1 MISKIPTLVFIS
13 GGIFGA
19 ILVAVIVGDA
29 IIASGTV
36 SNPTNFETPAKIAF
50 FTLFVAFGFSLVPL
64 MVALVL
70 GGLDLIGK
78 GLKVQPFQPLISRPG
93 WIVWPIW
100 ALMAVGL
107 TVALPAAI
115 RAGFFAHDD
124 ATSAAQPE
132 QNAAAAIARMPVE
145 GTLVAAPGMPI
156 ARVISASSLKVQRGS
171 KSELF
176 SGAQYGGAAIFDYR
190 IGGSA
195 TTFARCRYYYITT
208 YARDPAR
215 IATINVGISS
225 EKMSR
230 AALDAA
236 DRDIRARLTADGW
249 KRSGRLWRWSGSL
262 LDVRSRR
269 LDDPV
274 AGENPEKAG
283 EWIQYV
289 ELREVN
295 RHRRRRPRHA
305 RRHAEGEDLREVLLR
320 SDGSGNG

>member
-1 MISKIPTLVFIS
+1 MTSKIPVLVLIS

-36 SNPTNFETPAKIAF
+36 ANPTAYETPAKIVF
-50 FTLFVAFGFSLVPL
+50 FTLFVAFGFSLIPL
-64 MVALVL
+64 MVAVVL
-70 GGLDLIGK
+70 AGLDLIGRA
-78 GLKVQPFQPLISRPG
+78 LKVQPFQPLISRPG
-93 WIVWPIW
+93 WVVWPIW

-107 TVALPAAI
+107 TLALPAAI

-132 QNAAAAIARMPVE
+132 RNAAEAIARMPVQ
-145 GTLVAAPGMPI
+145 GTLVAAPGMSI

-176 SGAQYGGAAIFDYR
+176 NGAQYGGAAIFDYR
-190 IGGSA
+190 IAGSA
-195 TTFARCRYYYITT
+195 TTFTRCRYYYITT
-208 YARDPAR
+208 YARNPAR
-215 IATINVGISS
+215 IATINVGISA
-225 EKMSR
+225 EKMSH

-249 KRSGRLWRWSGSL
+249 KRSGDAWVRSGSV
-262 LDVRSRR
+262 LDLRSRR

-274 AGENPEKAG
+274 AGENLAKAG

-289 ELREVN
+289 ELRE
-295 RHRRRRPRHA
+295 A
-305 RRHAEGEDLREVLLR
+305 RASVR
-320 SDGSGNG
+320 

>member
-1 MISKIPTLVFIS
+1 MTSKVSTLVFIS
-13 GGIFGA
+13 GGLFGA
-19 ILVAVIVGDA
+19 ILLAVIVGDA
-29 IIASGTV
+29 IIASGAV
-36 SNPTNFETPAKIAF
+36 ANPTAFETPAKIVF
-50 FTLFVAFGFSLVPL
+50 FTLFVAFGFSLIPL
-64 MVALVL
+64 MVAIVL

-100 ALMAVGL
+100 ALMALGL

-115 RAGFFAHDD
+115 RAGFFGHDG
-124 ATSAAQPE
+124 ATSANQSE
-132 QNAAAAIARMPVE
+132 RTAAEAIARMPVQ
-145 GTLVAAPGMPI
+145 GTLVAAPGMSI
-156 ARVISASSLKVQRGS
+156 ARTISASSLKVQRGS

-190 IGGSA
+190 IAGSA

-208 YARDPAR
+208 YAREPAR

-236 DRDIRARLTADGW
+236 DRDVRARLTADGW
-249 KRSGRLWRWSGSL
+249 KRSRRLWVRSGIV
-262 LDVRSRR
+262 LDLRSRR

-274 AGENPEKAG
+274 AGENPGNAG

-289 ELREVN
+289 ELRE
-295 RHRRRRPRHA
+295 A
-305 RRHAEGEDLREVLLR
+305 RAPH
-320 SDGSGNG
+320 